1 MFPEDFPQRLERLE
15 EESGLTWSGACRP
28 AWRKPP
34 TLQRWRRGAHPNALQ
49 LFALLELAT
58 SFDLPEL
65 LSSTK
70 VPTYKDK

>member
-15 EESGLTWSGACRP
+15 EESGPTWSELAAPLGANP
-28 AWRKPP
+28 L